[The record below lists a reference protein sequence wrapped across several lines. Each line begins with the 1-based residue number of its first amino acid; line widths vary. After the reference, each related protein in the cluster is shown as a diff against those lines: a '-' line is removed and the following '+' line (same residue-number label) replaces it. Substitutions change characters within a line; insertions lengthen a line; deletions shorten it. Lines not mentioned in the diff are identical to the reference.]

1 MSGQWTED
9 RQLNI
14 NNLIVTVTIQR
25 SYASNRQ
32 VNKAKLTPT
41 DRNNATDEKL
51 LSVALFLSVGKTCS
65 VCKDFLVSK
74 SQIAL
79 LFLQRFDL

>member
-1 MSGQWTED
+1 
-9 RQLNI
+9 
-14 NNLIVTVTIQR
+14 
-25 SYASNRQ
+25 

-74 SQIAL
+74 SQTFSEGKTIWGKTIQTEQVL
-79 LFLQRFDL
+79 PTD

>member
-1 MSGQWTED
+1 LKGKTIKAFNVMVLPSNVL
-9 RQLNI
+9 R
-14 NNLIVTVTIQR
+14 IVTATVKIQR

-41 DRNNATDEKL
+41 DRNNATDEKF

-65 VCKDFLVSK
+65 VCKDFWVSK
-74 SQIAL
+74 S
-79 LFLQRFDL
+79 